1 MRALIRCVGKL
12 LVSAFIS
19 NRSCEA
25 VTSESWVIGENVKK
39 VREKNA
45 NFQGWCILAHFWPP
59 KIDLFGHKWN
69 NLEVFNLVSKKITKF
84 ATKPSKIDILVLLLY
99 GATYFT
105 PNFFII
111 VNIHAK
117 HDVLKV
123 QPLFCISLLLSKK
136 KNFDFC
142 KRRLILPHWLF

>member
-1 MRALIRCVGKL
+1 MRWKGLGLSFHFQPVL
-12 LVSAFIS
+12 
-19 NRSCEA
+19 RSCDVWEL
-25 VTSESWVIGENVKK
+25 SYRRKRKESQ
-39 VREKNA
+39 RKNA
-45 NFQGWCILAHFWPP
+45 NFQGWGILAHFWPP

-123 QPLFCISLLLSKK
+123 QPLFYISLLLSKK